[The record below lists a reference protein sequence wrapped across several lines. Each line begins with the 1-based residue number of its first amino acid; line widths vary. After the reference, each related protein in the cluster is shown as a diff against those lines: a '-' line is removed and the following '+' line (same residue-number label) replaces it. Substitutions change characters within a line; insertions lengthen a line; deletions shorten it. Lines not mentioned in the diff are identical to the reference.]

1 MTKIRVF
8 PHNEKGKIEFTKEE
22 LQKLLNEVYNEGKTD
37 SYTIYYGTD
46 WNIRTVPCNTT
57 SAITNTVSAKD
68 TNVGTISDLTA
79 DKITV
84 TPSTIEVK
92 Y

>member
-22 LQKLLNEVYNEGKTD
+22 LQKLLNEVYNEGRAD
-37 SYTIYYGTD
+37 NCSIYYGSNT
-46 WNIRTVPCNTT
+46 IPVVSCTT
-57 SAITNTVSAKD
+57 SATTNKVSTSIDKNNLTIKD
-68 TNVGTISDLTA
+68 
-79 DKITV
+79 
-84 TPSTIEVK
+84 